1 MTKGL
6 TVSTPSPNGPTFGPG
21 DSLFSGIVCFGF
33 KTLKAA
39 LDGQRYLIEL
49 DVSDKITDIELERGV
64 RDVPLSLQPGISD
77 EWVSVETFFAV
88 ATVEKAGLIMM
99 DNRVSQLKGY
109 AGIFYVIST
118 DPRHTVRSTITQ
130 KAHRAAAAYETP
142 DGIRVWTET
151 KNRWGPSDL
160 AKYTLEEIKRI
171 YRAYVVGQEHA
182 SP

>member
-1 MTKGL
+1 M
-6 TVSTPSPNGPTFGPG
+6 SSPPTNGVHVLG
-21 DSLFSGIVCFGF
+21 DSLFSGIACFGF
-33 KTLKAA
+33 KTVVNA
-39 LDGQRYLIEL
+39 LDAQRLLIES
-49 DVSDKITDIELERGV
+49 DTGDKIDDIELVRGV
-64 RDVPLSLQPGISD
+64 HTIQPLD
-77 EWVSVETFFAV
+77 EPIEVQTFFAI
-88 ATVEKAGLIMM
+88 ATVTRGALIMM
-99 DNRVSQLKGY
+99 DNCISQLKGY

-130 KAHRAAAAYETP
+130 KAHRAAAAYETS

-151 KNRWGPSDL
+151 KNRWGPSDP